1 MCFAFPDAL
10 CEKRQKENGGKE
22 EGRRKKRVKWKE
34 GKKKEGRGGKGRLG
48 ELVLRE
54 CAGAIVVWF
63 GKLTDLLSL
72 FAVTSTVLARVWVAV
87 CF

>member
-1 MCFAFPDAL
+1 MR
-10 CEKRQKENGGKE
+10 EKAEREGREGRGE
-22 EGRRKKRVKWKE
+22 EGKKRVKWKE
-34 GKKKEGRGGKGRLG
+34 GKKKEGKKRGEGRLG
-48 ELVLRE
+48 GLVLRE

-72 FAVTSTVLARVWVAV
+72 FAATSTVLARVWVAV